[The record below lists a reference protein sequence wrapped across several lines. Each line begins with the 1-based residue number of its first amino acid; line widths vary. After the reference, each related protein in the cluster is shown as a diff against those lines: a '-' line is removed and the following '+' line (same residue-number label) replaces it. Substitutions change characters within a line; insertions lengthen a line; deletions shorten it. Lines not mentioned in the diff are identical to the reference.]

1 MPLRNVKKYQLYKK
15 GKVLEMTD
23 YQKSQLYL
31 ATQIYDKYV
40 ASDDVNY
47 KNNGL
52 ATLMTMMESIFEI
65 PLLNESFTAW
75 ALDNPE
81 VAELYRKVSY
91 ARDFNFLPDAD
102 DDNPFVTIVATYTAD
117 GIKQRR
123 NIVVYTLREF
133 IVMVTVLYDTYGDFS
148 FCVDGDITLLRYA

>member
-1 MPLRNVKKYQLYKK
+1 
-15 GKVLEMTD
+15 MTD
-23 YQKSQLYL
+23 YLKSQLYL

-52 ATLMTMMESIFEI
+52 AILMTMMESIFEI
-65 PLLNESFTAW
+65 PTMTGD
-75 ALDNPE
+75 ALIDFIAEYPE
-81 VAELYRKVSY
+81 VYDLYVKVSN
-91 ARDFNFLPDAD
+91 ARDFGVMPDAD
-102 DDNPFVTIVATYTAD
+102 CDNPSVTIVATYTVD

-133 IVMVTVLYDTYGDFS
+133 IVMVTVLYDTYGDLS
-148 FCVDGDITLLRYA
+148 FYLDGDITLLRFA